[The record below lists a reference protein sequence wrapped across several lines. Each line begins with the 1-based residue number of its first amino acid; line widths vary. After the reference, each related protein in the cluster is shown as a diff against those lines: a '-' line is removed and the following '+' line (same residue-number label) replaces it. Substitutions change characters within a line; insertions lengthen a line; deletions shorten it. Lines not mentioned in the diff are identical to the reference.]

1 METNTLVNMTQSA
14 FKEMLEDIVEAA
26 VEQKMIELFGDS
38 EDGLV
43 MRQSIRDRLA
53 KQRMEVASGQTG
65 QDLEDVVRKLGL
77 S

>member
-38 EDGLV
+38 DDGLV

-53 KQRMEVASGQTG
+53 KQRMEVSNGQSG
-65 QDLEDVVRKLGL
+65 QDLEDVVRRLGL
-77 S
+77 G